1 MSGKENDSETKEI
14 IHELDDILPGDVDR
28 RGFLN
33 GSLALIGAGIFAG
46 CSGDGTGTGTETG
59 TGTGD
64 MGFQD
69 DEEIEFTTSWRKEPS
84 HGAVHVTEMKGYW
97 EDEGVPNV
105 DGVRGNGSDT
115 EALNIGT
122 GSKEMGYTS
131 FATAVSV
138 WGGGEED
145 IDALDMSLV
154 GIASARPFLSL
165 IWRTDELDD
174 HTDIAGKNVLLAS
187 GFAAATWDMYPEL
200 AGVDQSE
207 VSSEAAGEETGPPRL
222 ANNEVQAV
230 WGSID
235 LLTAYEDEADVELK
249 ATPLTELAPVPGL
262 TIWANNEWY
271 DNKDNAVEF
280 TSAVLTGYN
289 KALKWVLLHG
299 DEYIDYMRNE
309 VNPNLQTWTDEELY
323 GQYETWVASAVNLN
337 WQDEGIGYF
346 TQDEIKTAL
355 DGIAPALLDDP
366 DMLPS
371 ASEMVNREPF
381 EKSETVEFTD
391 EEWNQLAE
399 TGGRF
404 WDLFKE
410 AEES

>member
-1 MSGKENDSETKEI
+1 
-14 IHELDDILPGDVDR
+14 
-28 RGFLN
+28 
-33 GSLALIGAGIFAG
+33 
-46 CSGDGTGTGTETG
+46 
-59 TGTGD
+59 
-64 MGFQD
+64 
-69 DEEIEFTTSWRKEPS
+69 
-84 HGAVHVTEMKGYW
+84 
-97 EDEGVPNV
+97 
-105 DGVRGNGSDT
+105 
-115 EALNIGT
+115 
-122 GSKEMGYTS
+122 
-131 FATAVSV
+131 
-138 WGGGEED
+138 
-145 IDALDMSLV
+145 
-154 GIASARPFLSL
+154 
-165 IWRTDELDD
+165 
-174 HTDIAGKNVLLAS
+174 
-187 GFAAATWDMYPEL
+187 MYPEL

-249 ATPLTELAPVPGL
+249 ATPLTALAPVPGL

-271 DNKDNAVEF
+271 DNKDNAAEF

-289 KALKWVLLHG
+289 KALKWVLLNG
-299 DEYIDYMRNE
+299 DDYIDYMRNE

-323 GQYETWVASAVNLN
+323 GQYETWVASAVNLS
-337 WQDEGIGYF
+337 WQDDGIGYF
-346 TQDEIKTAL
+346 TQDEIETAL

-366 DMLPS
+366 DVLPS

-381 EKSETVEFTD
+381 ENSETVEFTD